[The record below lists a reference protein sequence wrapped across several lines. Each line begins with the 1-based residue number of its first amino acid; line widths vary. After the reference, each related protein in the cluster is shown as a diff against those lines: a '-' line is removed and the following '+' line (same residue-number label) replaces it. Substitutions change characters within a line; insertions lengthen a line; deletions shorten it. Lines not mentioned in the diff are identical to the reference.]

1 VKGEVG
7 LGERDLLRVGGEYQ
21 RYRLDDWWPAS
32 GGGMWPNTFWNINGG
47 QRDRTALFAEWEGRP
62 HPQWMAL
69 AGVRY
74 ERVATDTG
82 PVQAYNDSVPPAT
95 TLVPAFNG
103 RDRERIDGNV
113 DAALLARYTA
123 DESRTVEL
131 GIARKVRSPSL
142 YERYS

>member
-1 VKGEVG
+1 
-7 LGERDLLRVGGEYQ
+7 
-21 RYRLDDWWPAS
+21 
-32 GGGMWPNTFWNINGG
+32 
-47 QRDRTALFAEWEGRP
+47 
-62 HPQWMAL
+62 MAL